1 MKLAIV
7 THNIVKG
14 AGQGRANYEI
24 ARHAL
29 QKGHEV
35 TLIANRVDPLLTEMG
50 AVWKPIHPKFLSK
63 IDLFLCFE
71 FARRADR
78 LLAAIPELERA
89 DVIHGYGHTL
99 TFPHHINTSQFVHN
113 AWLHSP
119 VHSSKLNHN
128 INGVYQWVF
137 SALNARLEKVSYRRA
152 KRVVAASH
160 TVYQELQDIG
170 IAKDR
175 LSVVLNGVDLSEFHP
190 ADPKPDRA
198 SLGLPGDNTPL
209 AVFVGDIRSPRKNLE
224 SVLRALVNIP
234 NLNLAVVGSVEG
246 SPYPK
251 MAKDLGIADKVFFLD
266 FRRDVAQILRAC
278 DFFVFPSR
286 YEACALVIL
295 EAIAS
300 GLPVIT
306 AVTTGGSEVLTPEC
320 GILLSQS
327 DDLEALTKAMRDL
340 AGDPERRRSMSRAA
354 WERAQLYTWDKIA
367 AQYLDLYL
375 EVSRR

>member
-14 AGQGRANYEI
+14 DGQGRANYEI

-50 AVWKPIHPKFLSK
+50 AVWRPIHPKFLSK

-71 FARRADR
+71 FARRADHM
-78 LLAAIPELERA
+78 LAAIPELERA
-89 DVIHGYGHTL
+89 DIIHAYGHTL
-99 TFPHHINTSQFVHN
+99 TVPHHINTSQFVHN
-113 AWLHSP
+113 AWLNSP

-128 INGVYQWVF
+128 VNGAYQWLF
-137 SALNARLEKVSYRRA
+137 SALNARWEKVSYRRA

-170 IAKDR
+170 VTRDR
-175 LSVVLNGVDLSEFHP
+175 MSVVLNGVDLSEFHP

-198 SLGLPGDNTPL
+198 SLGLPGGDTPL

-224 SVLRALVNIP
+224 SVLKALVSIP

-251 MAKDLGIADKVFFLD
+251 MAKDLGIAEKVFFLD

-306 AVTTGGSEVLTPEC
+306 ASHNRWLGGSDT
-320 GILLSQS
+320 G
-327 DDLEALTKAMRDL
+327 MRYSSL
-340 AGDPERRRSMSRAA
+340 PER
-354 WERAQLYTWDKIA
+354 
-367 AQYLDLYL
+367 
-375 EVSRR
+375 

>member
-14 AGQGRANYEI
+14 DGQGRANYEI